1 MEITTTGDLV
11 QRSGG
16 PASGRAQIQSTAI
29 HHNVWPSPHGSTLA
43 CQTPLQPRMPAM
55 PLLLSG
61 RGFRQELERAGALA
75 LFAPLEGG
83 AETRLLR
90 RLRAAGYRA
99 QMTSARGLGDP
110 EAYLLQLHGVRPPH
124 LGHQSVGRGAAVG
137 EVQRVMPQLGAL
149 LEGSQP
155 IVLWLLEGQVLS
167 TAELGSLVAL
177 CRREPRLK
185 IVVEMG
191 GARALRWQP
200 LEQLLVAA

>member
-1 MEITTTGDLV
+1 
-11 QRSGG
+11 
-16 PASGRAQIQSTAI
+16 
-29 HHNVWPSPHGSTLA
+29 
-43 CQTPLQPRMPAM
+43 M

-75 LFAPLEGG
+75 IYAPLEGG

-99 QMTSARGLGDP
+99 QITSARGLGDP
-110 EAYLLQLHGVRPPH
+110 EAYLMQLHGVRPPH

-149 LEGSQP
+149 LDGSQP
-155 IVLWLLEGQVLS
+155 IVLWLLEGQVFS
-167 TAELGSLVAL
+167 SAELGSLLDL
-177 CRREPRLK
+177 CRREPRLR

>member
-1 MEITTTGDLV
+1 
-11 QRSGG
+11 
-16 PASGRAQIQSTAI
+16 
-29 HHNVWPSPHGSTLA
+29 
-43 CQTPLQPRMPAM
+43 M

-61 RGFRQELERAGALA
+61 RGFREDLERAGALA

-99 QMTSARGLGDP
+99 QITSARGLGDP

-124 LGHQSVGRGAAVG
+124 LGHQSIGRGAAVG
-137 EVQRVMPQLGAL
+137 DVQRVMPLLGPQLAG
-149 LEGSQP
+149 EGP
-155 IVLWLLEGQVLS
+155 ILLWLLEGQVLS
-167 TAELGSLVAL
+167 SSELAALCDL

-185 IVVEMG
+185 LVVEMG

-200 LEQLLVAA
+200 LQQLVPA